1 MKGDDFVLSCIVP
14 VGVTKLWLLDLV
26 LVLYN
31 VHANFGQVV
40 REDFKDYNFYN
51 LSRFELKFGTM
62 QSALFYMWVSP
73 RRLMGTLF
81 VPLNRFP
88 AVLQHMKQILR
99 DINTTAI
106 PPGNLP
112 WDPKADPQLW
122 DHTWTNFG
130 DYEKTV

>member
-1 MKGDDFVLSCIVP
+1 MWYDAQHGIQHVSLSLA
-14 VGVTKLWLLDLV
+14 T
-26 LVLYN
+26 
-31 VHANFGQVV
+31 
-40 REDFKDYNFYN
+40 
-51 LSRFELKFGTM
+51 
-62 QSALFYMWVSP
+62 SAHVFDSVD
-73 RRLMGTLF
+73 
-81 VPLNRFP
+81 RFP

-99 DINTTAI
+99 DINNTAI